1 ALAHHPD
8 LEVTP
13 QRAFD
18 LGFEFGLADLV
29 RRPAGIDP
37 PERGP
42 VQQPAPTAARRDPS
56 GRHQIR
62 GPDPVGVRR
71 RARLRTGWV
80 TARPSRAGRWLA
92 GRRTAGWGTGLVRP
106 SGLRRPRSVFRGRR
120 RAGVAAGCL
129 ALRLAGAGSSG
140 TVGGLTI
147 AEEPGYRVDR

>member
-1 ALAHHPD
+1 
-8 LEVTP
+8 
-13 QRAFD
+13 
-18 LGFEFGLADLV
+18 
-29 RRPAGIDP
+29 
-37 PERGP
+37 
-42 VQQPAPTAARRDPS
+42 
-56 GRHQIR
+56 
-62 GPDPVGVRR
+62 DPVGVRR

-80 TARPSRAGRWLA
+80 TARPSRTGRWLA

-147 AEEPGYRVDR
+147 AEEPGYRVDRPGHVGRRRVRDPVRSGGCGLGVGGVVGAARGRTVDLRAGRDLGYR